1 MPALGQGTWRMGER
15 KTDRAREVAALK
27 LGLSLGMNLIDSAE
41 MYGSGAAEEIVADA
55 IDGQRGATFLVSKV
69 YPHNAT
75 RRGAVAAC
83 KRSLKRLRT
92 DHLDLYLL
100 HWRGEVP
107 LSETVAAFEA
117 LRGDGRIRAWGVSN
131 FDAADMEELLALPGG
146 DHCAANQVLYNVGT
160 RGIEYDLVPLCRRRG
175 IAVMAYS
182 PVGQGRLLRDRTLMQ
197 VAKQLQ
203 ASPAQVAIAWL
214 LARPGVAVIPK
225 AVDPAHVREN
235 RAAADL
241 RLPKTAL
248 LALDNAFPPPSR
260 PTPLTML

>member
-1 MPALGQGTWRMGER
+1 M
-15 KTDRAREVAALK
+15 D
-27 LGLSLGMNLIDSAE
+27 
-41 MYGSGAAEEIVADA
+41 
-55 IDGQRGATFLVSKV
+55 
-69 YPHNAT
+69 
-75 RRGAVAAC
+75 
-83 KRSLKRLRT
+83 
-92 DHLDLYLL
+92 
-100 HWRGEVP
+100 
-107 LSETVAAFEA
+107 
-117 LRGDGRIRAWGVSN
+117 
-131 FDAADMEELLALPGG
+131 ELLALPGG
-146 DHCAANQVLYNVGT
+146 DHCAANQVLYNVAT
-160 RGIEYDLVPLCRRRG
+160 RGIEYDLVPQCRRRG

-248 LALDNAFPPPSR
+248 VALDNAFPPPSR